1 MQIEQS
7 VPEELLR
14 TKANEE
20 KAGEA
25 SLIGYA
31 ESTEDVSDFLKKAN
45 EKNKTVIT
53 IGSNTGLA
61 RSTYAEEDTWFLS
74 IAKMNNIISLDEET
88 LTLNVEAGVTLEQ
101 IHDYLADTP
110 YFYAPDPG
118 KKAAT
123 IAGTA
128 GTNAGGMRAIQY
140 GVTRDNIRGYEVV
153 LANGNVIHAGSL
165 NKKSSSGYDLKD
177 LFIGSEGT
185 LGVITELQ
193 LEIKPRPPYEKSMLI
208 GFEKLDDLAPVV
220 YEILTSPVQPV
231 ALELLEKSGL
241 QYSENYLNQTIPN
254 KKGEAFLLLTV
265 NSNDEESV
273 DRSLKELE
281 KIANKAGALNS
292 NILEGEDADTA
303 WNIRDHV
310 LTGIYAAATTKMYDP
325 VVPTNNITELILKS
339 KEYADEL
346 NIESAFFGHA
356 GDGNIHICV
365 LQEDYSDEEWEDL
378 LGKSEAKIYK
388 LIADLDGLPSAEHGI
403 GLEKKEF
410 MPHFFSEDYME
421 VLRSIKKALDPKGI
435 LNPGKIFDI

>member
-1 MQIEQS
+1 
-7 VPEELLR
+7 
-14 TKANEE
+14 
-20 KAGEA
+20 
-25 SLIGYA
+25 
-31 ESTEDVSDFLKKAN
+31 
-45 EKNKTVIT
+45 
-53 IGSNTGLA
+53 
-61 RSTYAEEDTWFLS
+61 
-74 IAKMNNIISLDEET
+74 
-88 LTLNVEAGVTLEQ
+88 
-101 IHDYLADTP
+101 
-110 YFYAPDPG
+110 
-118 KKAAT
+118 
-123 IAGTA
+123 
-128 GTNAGGMRAIQY
+128 
-140 GVTRDNIRGYEVV
+140 
-153 LANGNVIHAGSL
+153 
-165 NKKSSSGYDLKD
+165 
-177 LFIGSEGT
+177 
-185 LGVITELQ
+185 
-193 LEIKPRPPYEKSMLI
+193 
-208 GFEKLDDLAPVV
+208 
-220 YEILTSPVQPV
+220 
-231 ALELLEKSGL
+231 
-241 QYSENYLNQTIPN
+241 LNQTIPN

-378 LGKSEAKIYK
+378 LGKYEAKIYK